1 MASGVNLYL
10 GLVLEEKKK
19 RISFVDLISVDN
31 SVLLA
36 PATHQERYCP
46 TNSL

>member
-1 MASGVNLYL
+1 MASGMNLYL
-10 GLVLEEKKK
+10 SLMLEEKKK
-19 RISFVDLISVDN
+19 GISFVDLISVDN

-46 TNSL
+46 SNSL

>member
-1 MASGVNLYL
+1 MASGMNLYL
-10 GLVLEEKKK
+10 GLMVEEKKK
-19 RISFVDLISVDN
+19 GISFVDLISVDN

-46 TNSL
+46 SNSL